1 MLEGLCKIIAPI
13 VPYVS
18 EEVYTALTGNESVHL
33 TDFPKADLSLVNDRI
48 ENRMDLVR
56 DLISLGRNARETV
69 KIKVRQPI
77 SEVLI
82 DGKNESLIKDLIELI
97 KEELNVK
104 KVTYVSDLSKYMNFE
119 VKPNFKIV
127 GKIFGPKIKLYQ
139 EELTKLSAE
148 DVKFIQSGEA
158 VTITVDGELF
168 DVTEEMVDIRVSSKE
183 GYDVAKEGNNFMI
196 LNTNLTEDLINEGY
210 ARELISKIQNLR
222 KEKDFDV
229 ADRIN
234 LYYEHNE
241 KLEEVLS
248 SFEEMIKKEILALA
262 FINKNDLSNEFD
274 LNGLN
279 VKLDV
284 EKA

>member
-1 MLEGLCKIIAPI
+1 MK
-13 VPYVS
+13 Y
-18 EEVYTALTGNESVHL
+18 
-33 TDFPKADLSLVNDRI
+33 
-48 ENRMDLVR
+48 
-56 DLISLGRNARETV
+56 
-69 KIKVRQPI
+69 
-77 SEVLI
+77 
-82 DGKNESLIKDLIELI
+82 LIELI

-139 EELTKLSAE
+139 EELTKLTAE

-183 GYDVAKEGNNFMI
+183 GYDVAKEGNNFII

-234 LYYEHNE
+234 LYYENNE

-262 FINKNDLSNEFD
+262 FINKNDLSNEYD